1 MKTQRWSAL
10 AALAALMP
18 SPTSVQGAGQ
28 GQPPQLTPIDQLV
41 VYAIDAHAFELL
53 RYNFDTDVYVRVGV
67 VTDQNGN
74 VVSDIDSLAMIP
86 HGPFKG
92 LYGTA
97 NFYGILPSR
106 LVKISQLD
114 ATAFLYPAG
123 IGFRNVEGLVAA
135 EDPDTSVWSL
145 IGASRWSGLI
155 TIDPGTGAGSLLMTT
170 EESYRGLSLAPDGTL
185 YGVAGDELY
194 TIDLETGEEDEVED
208 LTDDARYGA
217 LEHAF
222 GDFEPRIKVPSGG
235 GNPVVPDSWT
245 QGGIMFAFNV
255 SDNRL
260 EIVNPGN
267 GKRITWACSLASID
281 CQGLAFTTRLRD
293 PYWSIVKGS
302 TD

>member
-1 MKTQRWSAL
+1 MKTKRWSAL

-18 SPTSVQGAGQ
+18 SGTSVEAAGQ

-41 VYAIDAHAFELL
+41 VYAIDANLYELL

-67 VTDQNGN
+67 ITDQDGN
-74 VVSDIDSLAMIP
+74 VVTDIEGLAMIP
-86 HGPFKG
+86 HGPARG

-114 ATAFLYPAG
+114 ATAFLYPTG

-135 EDPDTSVWSL
+135 EDPDTSAWSL

-155 TIDPGTGAGSLLMTT
+155 TIDPGTGAGSVLMAT
-170 EESYRGLSLAPDGTL
+170 EKGYGGLSLAPDGTL
-185 YGVAGDELY
+185 YGVAEDELY
-194 TIDLETGEEDEVED
+194 TIDLDTGIENEVKT
-208 LTDDARYGA
+208 LATDARYGA

-222 GDFEPRIKVPSGG
+222 GDFEARIKVPSVGG
-235 GNPVVPDSWT
+235 SPVVPDSWT
-245 QGGIMFAFNV
+245 QGGVMFAFNV
-255 SDNRL
+255 TDNKL

-267 GKRITWACSLASID
+267 GNRIEWACSLQSID
-281 CQGLAFTTRLRD
+281 CQGLAFTTKLRD
-293 PYWSIVKGS
+293 PYEGIVGAAF
-302 TD
+302 D

>member
-1 MKTQRWSAL
+1 MKTKRWSAL

-18 SPTSVQGAGQ
+18 SGTSVEAAGQ
-28 GQPPQLTPIDQLV
+28 GQPPQLTAIDQLV
-41 VYAIDAHAFELL
+41 VYAIDADAYELL
-53 RYNFDTDVYVRVGV
+53 RYNFDTDEYVRVGV
-67 VTDQNGN
+67 ITDQNGN
-74 VVSDIDSLAMIP
+74 VVSDIGSLALIP
-86 HGPFKG
+86 RGPFKG

-114 ATAFLYPAG
+114 AAASLYPAG

-135 EDPDTSVWSL
+135 EDPDTSAWSL
-145 IGASRWSGLI
+145 IGASASSGLI
-155 TIDPGTGAGSLLMTT
+155 TIDPGTGAGNVLMAT
-170 EESYRGLSLAPDGTL
+170 EKRYRGLTLAPDGTL

-194 TIDLETGEEDEVED
+194 TIDLSTGEEAEVKD
-208 LTDDARYGA
+208 LAADARYGA

-235 GNPVVPDSWT
+235 GSPVVPDSWT

-260 EIVNPGN
+260 EIVNPDNGN
-267 GKRITWACSLASID
+267 RVNWACSLASID
-281 CQGLAFTTRLRD
+281 CQGLAFTTRMRD
-293 PYWSIVKGS
+293 PYWSIVQGS
-302 TD
+302 VD

>member
-1 MKTQRWSAL
+1 MRTKRWSAL

-18 SPTSVQGAGQ
+18 SGTAAEAAGE

-41 VYAIDAHAFELL
+41 VYAIDAAAYELL

-67 VTDQNGN
+67 ITDQNDN
-74 VVSDIDSLAMIP
+74 VVTDIDGLAMIP

-97 NFYGILPSR
+97 NYGILPSR
-106 LVKISQLD
+106 LVRISQLD

-123 IGFRNVEGLVAA
+123 IGFSNVEGLVAA
-135 EDPDTSVWSL
+135 QDPDTSAWSL
-145 IGASRWSGLI
+145 IGASASPGLI
-155 TIDPGTGAGSLLMTT
+155 TIDPETGAGSVLMATA
-170 EESYRGLSLAPDGTL
+170 ERYGGLSLAPDGTL
-185 YGVAGDELY
+185 YGVAEHKLY
-194 TIDLETGEEDEVED
+194 TIDLNTGQENQVAD
-208 LTDDARYGA
+208 LADDASYGA

-235 GNPVVPDSWT
+235 GSPVVPDSWT

-260 EIVNPGN
+260 EIVSPGN
-267 GKRITWACSLASID
+267 GKSVNWACSLEAID
-281 CQGLAFTTRLRD
+281 CQGLAFTTRMRD
-293 PYWSIVKGS
+293 PYWSIVQGS
-302 TD
+302 AD